1 MVLFFPLF
9 ARGRDILSRQNQFD
23 AIDKRWHQPIEK
35 EMKKSAELLLRIFC
49 MLSHATMLCQNGGA
63 VKWPS

>member
-1 MVLFFPLF
+1 MVLFFPLL
-9 ARGRDILSRQNQFD
+9 ARGRDILARQNQFD

-35 EMKKSAELLLRIFC
+35 EMKKSAELLLRILC
-49 MLSHATMLCQNGGA
+49 LLILATMLCQNEGA